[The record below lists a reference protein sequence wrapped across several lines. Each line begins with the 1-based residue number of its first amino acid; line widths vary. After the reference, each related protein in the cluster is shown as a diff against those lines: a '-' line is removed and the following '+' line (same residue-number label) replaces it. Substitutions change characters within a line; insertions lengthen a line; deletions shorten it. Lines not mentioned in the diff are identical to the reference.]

1 MLQLIQIARF
11 AFVYCIIDYELG
23 GSNRNAIFHASLFD
37 WPPSLSTEQYFTRF
51 LTRDHDGLIS
61 QVHIRFYNSSN
72 LANRAICI
80 NCKILKLQSRS
91 QITSLLSLLSV
102 NNMATVSK
110 NVIILKTRVCE
121 PVTVPAENQ
130 KRCSNTSPHKRVNKS
145 YHIRIALSCV
155 ERNF

>member
-1 MLQLIQIARF
+1 MMVWSVKFILDSTTVLTWQIA
-11 AFVYCIIDYELG
+11 
-23 GSNRNAIFHASLFD
+23 
-37 WPPSLSTEQYFTRF
+37 LSV
-51 LTRDHDGLIS
+51 LT
-61 QVHIRFYNSSN
+61 VKF
-72 LANRAICI
+72 
-80 NCKILKLQSRS
+80 KKLQSRS

-145 YHIRIALSCV
+145 YHIRIVLSCV
-155 ERNF
+155 ERNCIMATALTWDLSSCNRLSSVYGRTASEIQMFPGLKWNRSPY